1 MDKDKLKAI
10 ADEVAKIKK
19 EEDAVKAAAAEQVA
33 KEKEIEDLKA
43 ENAKLKAAPVDKK
56 DTKVFSIGKSDM
68 FKGYSLRKQFRG
80 ANEIFAPSN
89 EEDKDKAVKEMLTI
103 LDTYNKTGRF
113 TINSKAAMQL
123 GTDGEGG
130 YLVPET
136 WANEVEY
143 KAALYSAAM
152 GNANMFTFP
161 ANTGELNIPKEGNG
175 ITVTWAAEEAA
186 NSESEPTV
194 GNLQLVA
201 KRGGFWGIMSN
212 ELMQDAGYDV
222 VGYITKL
229 AIRAMAQE
237 IDNQVFNGTTFTS
250 SLLTGVTTN
259 DFKVGMTTSAA
270 GAGTDLGDITALDLA
285 NMIQAIPASRRVGAK
300 FFLPKEAMTYIRTLN
315 NGSGGA
321 ILMDGISGV
330 QSPTI
335 YGYPFV
341 EVDAISGTDTTA
353 AQDFCLFGNMD
364 SYALAMKLAPTSLE
378 LNPYSGTEFKAYQ
391 TLFRMYMR
399 ADGGVLHEGNFSLLG
414 TAAD

>member
-10 ADEVAKIKK
+10 ADEVAKALA
-19 EEDAVKAAAAEQVA
+19 EEKATEKAIADGIA
-33 KEKEIEDLKA
+33 KEKELEDLKA

-56 DTKVFSIGKSDM
+56 DTKTFSIGTSDNY
-68 FKGYSLRKQFRG
+68 KGYSIRKQYRG
-80 ANEIFAPSN
+80 ANEVFAPTD
-89 EEDKDKAVKEMLTI
+89 EESRDKAVKEI
-103 LDTYNKTGRF
+103 LDIMDVYNKTGRF
-113 TINSKAAMQL
+113 SATKAAMQL
-123 GTDGEGG
+123 GTDSEGG

-136 WANEVEY
+136 WAAEVEY

-161 ANTGELNIPKEGNG
+161 ASTGELNIPKEATGL
-175 ITVTWAAEEAA
+175 TVTWAAEEAA
-186 NSESEPTV
+186 SSESEPTV

-201 KRGGFWGIMSN
+201 KRGGFWGLMSN

-222 VGYITKL
+222 VGFITKQ

-237 IDNQVFNGTTFTS
+237 IDNQVFNGSTFTS

-259 DFKVGMTTSAA
+259 DFKVGMTTSAV
-270 GAGTDLGDITALDLA
+270 GAGTDLGDITALDLI
-285 NMIQAIPASRRVGAK
+285 NMIQTIPASRRVGAK

-378 LNPYSGTEFKAYQ
+378 LNPYAGTEFKAYQ
-391 TLFRMYMR
+391 TMFRMYMR